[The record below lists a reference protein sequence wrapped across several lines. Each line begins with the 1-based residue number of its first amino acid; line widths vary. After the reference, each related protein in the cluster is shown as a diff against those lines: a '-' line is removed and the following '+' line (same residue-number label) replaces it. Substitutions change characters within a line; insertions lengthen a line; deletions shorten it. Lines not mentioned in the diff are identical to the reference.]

1 MLSRLLD
8 ALMARRDVPD
18 GLRAWA
24 ERAAAAGFAS
34 LGECLDELELTGTE
48 AAAAT
53 GAEPPGLSGIF
64 ADDELDAMERAATRV
79 PGRWRRTATGV
90 AGAVVAA
97 LVGLALVDPGA
108 HAERAGR
115 PSGPATVPVT
125 ALTPTADPAP
135 RRTHRAPAKPHRHR
149 RATAHRR
156 RAHRPRTSTT
166 AAPPSSTAS
175 SPPSTTPAAPAAPA
189 APAQSSGGPTVLP
202 APGGT
207 TLPGP

>member
-34 LGECLDELELTGTE
+34 LGECLDELELTGTD

-79 PGRWRRTATGV
+79 PGRWRRIATGV

-108 HAERAGR
+108 HAERADR

-125 ALTPTADPAP
+125 ALTSTADPAP

-149 RATAHRR
+149 GTTAHRR

-166 AAPPSSTAS
+166 AAAPPSPT
-175 SPPSTTPAAPAAPA
+175 PPVPAAPA